1 MRPRRFVLLLLGVAA
16 VVAAALRHR
25 RPSEHVDV
33 QFEDGSSFR
42 FAAGTEARDLLG
54 DVYGILDA
62 VG

>member
-16 VVAAALRHR
+16 VLAALRHR

-42 FAAGTEARDLLG
+42 FAAGAEARDLLG

>member
-1 MRPRRFVLLLLGVAA
+1 LRLRSLILLLLGAA
-16 VVAAALRHR
+16 AVAAALRHR
-25 RPSEHVDV
+25 RASEYVDV

-42 FAAGTEARDLLG
+42 FAGGTEARDLLD

>member
-16 VVAAALRHR
+16 VLAALRRR

>member
-16 VVAAALRHR
+16 LLAALRHR

>member
-1 MRPRRFVLLLLGVAA
+1 LRLRRLVLLLLGVAA
-16 VVAAALRHR
+16 VYAALRHR

-42 FAAGTEARDLLG
+42 FAGGTDARDLLD

-62 VG
+62 VR

>member
-1 MRPRRFVLLLLGVAA
+1 MRPRRLVLLLLGVAA
-16 VVAAALRHR
+16 LLAALRLR

>member
-16 VVAAALRHR
+16 VLAVLRHR

-42 FAAGTEARDLLG
+42 FAGGTDARDLFD

-62 VG
+62 VR

>member
-16 VVAAALRHR
+16 VLAALRRR

-33 QFEDGSSFR
+33 RFEDGSSFR
-42 FAAGTEARDLLG
+42 FAVGAEARDLLG

-62 VG
+62 VA

>member
-1 MRPRRFVLLLLGVAA
+1 LRLRRLVLLLLGAVALVA
-16 VVAAALRHR
+16 VLRQR
-25 RPSEHVDV
+25 RPSEYVDV

-42 FAAGTEARDLLG
+42 FAGATEARDLLD

>member
-1 MRPRRFVLLLLGVAA
+1 LRPRRFALLLLGVVA
-16 VVAAALRHR
+16 VLAALRYR

-42 FAAGTEARDLLG
+42 FAGGTDARDLLD

>member
-16 VVAAALRHR
+16 VLAALRRR

-33 QFEDGSSFR
+33 HFEDGSSFR
-42 FAAGTEARDLLG
+42 FAAGTEARALLG